1 MSTSFFGYIGELV
14 GLTTS
19 LAALTGGE
27 TAGGYAIPFDVN
39 VRKMIEILKR
49 GEETILRPI
58 KRSLEDA
65 FHLLAGLPDDF
76 LPSGRKDSVPQ
87 KRKGL

>member
-1 MSTSFFGYIGELV
+1 M
-14 GLTTS
+14 
-19 LAALTGGE
+19 TGNSQ
-27 TAGGYAIPFDVN
+27 V
-39 VRKMIEILKR
+39 VRLPKEFRMDADRVEILKR

-76 LPSGRKDSVPQ
+76 LSGGRKDAAPQ

>member
-1 MSTSFFGYIGELV
+1 MRTARVFMFGNSQVVRIPKEFRMN
-14 GLTTS
+14 
-19 LAALTGGE
+19 
-27 TAGGYAIPFDVN
+27 AGRV
-39 VRKMIEILKR
+39 EILKR